1 MNELQYYKLTEDP
14 SSGYTTILG
23 GERFPF
29 HGAFSPGQANPI
41 GLEDLVA
48 IEDFSFLEALATD
61 APFSPSFREAVD
73 VVNVQQAL
81 IESWD
86 SKTWETVVDL
96 AGENNGK

>member
-1 MNELQYYKLTEDP
+1 MAVLGPYRESGHIAEDV
-14 SSGYTTILG
+14 GYG

-29 HGAFSPGQANPI
+29 HGAFAPGQANSI

-48 IEDFSFLEALATD
+48 IEDFNFLEALATD
-61 APFSPSFREAVD
+61 APFKPSFREAVD

-86 SKTWETVVDL
+86 SRTWEDVVDL
-96 AGENNGK
+96 AGGSNGK